1 MEEPVGKQRKT
12 WNPDLK
18 QTIVLAI
25 LSGELT
31 VAEAS
36 RKYGARDTL
45 IQKWKQN
52 ALEAMR
58 ARLQGESKASTG
70 QNALEAENDQLK
82 RLLAEKELELSLA
95 RKVRRL

>member
-1 MEEPVGKQRKT
+1 MGKQRKT
-12 WNPDLK
+12 WSPDLK

-36 RKYGARDTL
+36 RKYGCRDTL

-58 ARLQGESKASTG
+58 ARLQGERNANTG

>member
-1 MEEPVGKQRKT
+1 VGKQRKT
-12 WNPDLK
+12 WNADLK
-18 QTIVLAI
+18 QTIVLAV

-52 ALEAMR
+52 ALEAIR
-58 ARLQGESKASTG
+58 ARLQGERANSTG
-70 QNALEAENDQLK
+70 QSALEAENDQLK
-82 RLLAEKELELSLA
+82 RLVAEKELELALA